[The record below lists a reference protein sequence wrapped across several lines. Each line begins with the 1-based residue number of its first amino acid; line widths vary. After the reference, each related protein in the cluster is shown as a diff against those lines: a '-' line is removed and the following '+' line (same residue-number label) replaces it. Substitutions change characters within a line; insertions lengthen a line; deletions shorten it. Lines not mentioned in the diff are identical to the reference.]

1 MSQEPP
7 NSQMS
12 PSPKREPSGNSFQV
26 AVKTQ
31 TVKLLRSTV
40 GVLEGA
46 IAQLE
51 AEPATSADTS
61 WWEPLQDGWSSV
73 LGKIRSLL
81 PTNLSRK
88 LTNSALTGIL
98 AGTVVILV
106 LTASNLFSSKPTEVA
121 VAPSPASEPPAITT
135 THSPELQPPAVA
147 TPSAAPETPAV
158 TTMPA
163 PETEPSIIT
172 TTHSP
177 ELQPPAVATS
187 PFPVAESSPVA
198 SPEEPQP
205 NLSIPTELTAP
216 TAPQPVQVIPPFS
229 ESMPTLVAQLTPE
242 EILVAT
248 IQKQVEEISDRVAD
262 GLIRSIQP
270 NFGGSNLVITL
281 GNDWYDLESSQQDKL
296 AAQMLERSRE
306 LDFSRL
312 EAIDPK
318 GNIVAR
324 SPVVGRDMIIFRR
337 QNLSHTQ

>member
-7 NSQMS
+7 NSQKS
-12 PSPKREPSGNSFQV
+12 PSPKRKLSGNSFQA

-31 TVKLLRSTV
+31 AIKLLRGTV
-40 GVLEGA
+40 GFLEGA

-51 AEPATSADTS
+51 AEPATTAETI

-81 PTNLSRK
+81 PASLSRK
-88 LTNSALTGIL
+88 LSNSALTGIL
-98 AGTVVILV
+98 AGFVVILG
-106 LTASNLFSSKPTEVA
+106 LTASSLFSGTPTEVA
-121 VAPSPASEPPAITT
+121 VAPSPA
-135 THSPELQPPAVA
+135 PE
-147 TPSAAPETPAV
+147 SPAV
-158 TTMPA
+158 TATLSPESEAPIVTTPSPA
-163 PETEPSIIT
+163 PEAPIVTTPS
-172 TTHSP
+172 P
-177 ELQPPAVATS
+177 ALQPPAVATS
-187 PFPVAESSPVA
+187 PSPIAEPSPVA
-198 SPEEPQP
+198 SPAAEPQP

-216 TAPQPVQVIPPFS
+216 ATPQPVQVISPL
-229 ESMPTLVAQLTPE
+229 ESTPTLIAQLTPE

-262 GLIRSIQP
+262 GLIQSIQP

-281 GNDWYDLESSQQDKL
+281 GDDWYDLQSSQQDKL

-337 QNLSHTQ
+337 QDLSSDR

>member
-7 NSQMS
+7 NSQIS
-12 PSPKREPSGNSFQV
+12 PSPKRKPSGNSFQV

-31 TVKLLRSTV
+31 TVKLLRGTV

-51 AEPATSADTS
+51 ADPATTAETT

-73 LGKIRSLL
+73 LGKMRSLL
-81 PTNLSRK
+81 PVSLSRK
-88 LTNSALTGIL
+88 LSNSALTGIL
-98 AGTVVILV
+98 AGIMVILV

-121 VAPSPASEPPAITT
+121 IVPSPA
-135 THSPELQPPAVA
+135 PEPPAVA
-147 TPSAAPETPAV
+147 TIPSAPEPPAATTTPSPEPEAPPKAPIV
-158 TTMPA
+158 TTP
-163 PETEPSIIT
+163 
-172 TTHSP
+172 SP
-177 ELQPPAVATS
+177 ELHPPAVATS
-187 PFPVAESSPVA
+187 PSPVAEPSPVA
-198 SPEEPQP
+198 SPAAEPQP
-205 NLSIPTELTAP
+205 ISIPTELTAP
-216 TAPQPVQVIPPFS
+216 AASQPVQIISPL
-229 ESMPTLVAQLTPE
+229 ESIPTLVAQLTPE

-262 GLIRSIQP
+262 GLIQSIQP
-270 NFGGSNLVITL
+270 NFEGSNLVITL
-281 GNDWYDLESSQQDKL
+281 GDDWYDLQSSQQDKL

-337 QNLSHTQ
+337 QSLNSYQ